1 VSKQRGRA
9 FWERAFAQVE
19 AGQRPAEVARRL
31 GVSPKTLSWWCW
43 RLRKDQQEGVAVEVA
58 REEFL
63 PVVVRDLV
71 PVSGAV
77 ELAVADVQL
86 RVPVGTDTSY
96 VAELTQAL
104 RSRC

>member
-1 VSKQRGRA
+1 M
-9 FWERAFAQVE
+9 
-19 AGQRPAEVARRL
+19 
-31 GVSPKTLSWWCW
+31 
-43 RLRKDQQEGVAVEVA
+43 AVEVA